1 MVVCSSGYTEDGER
15 QSELGHVLKV
25 EPTDF
30 LLTWVQD
37 LLGGGSLDFFS
48 PSHKRKPQSWF

>member
-1 MVVCSSGYTEDGER
+1 MVCSSGYTEDGER
-15 QSELGHVLKV
+15 QSESGHVLKV
-25 EPTDF
+25 EPTDL